1 MQKGQCPKA
10 VHLTEG
16 SRWHESKCKGPTEEK
31 RYDMWSFQGL
41 SISPSNW
48 RCFSDPL
55 NVWCWI
61 LSMGTRYNLM
71 FSAPEGLSLSQKK
84 TRCNCC
90 KTFLGDTV
98 LFPLVFKQINIFFV
112 GWDLCWRPQGL
123 NFWCIDLDI
132 NLLAVKF
139 KHHVSVNWLAFPA
152 AMHLGGFPASSK
164 TLGAQADAPVG
175 ITWRVNVRH
184 VLFSQQEPQ

>member
-1 MQKGQCPKA
+1 MLPKDPKNQRKRSNKMQKGQCPKA

-84 TRCNCC
+84 HDVIVVKHFLVIQSCFHWFSNKLTFFCGMGFVLTTPGLELLMHWSGYQFIGC
-90 KTFLGDTV
+90 KIQT
-98 LFPLVFKQINIFFV
+98 P
-112 GWDLCWRPQGL
+112 
-123 NFWCIDLDI
+123 CIC
-132 NLLAVKF
+132 
-139 KHHVSVNWLAFPA
+139 
-152 AMHLGGFPASSK
+152 
-164 TLGAQADAPVG
+164 
-175 ITWRVNVRH
+175 
-184 VLFSQQEPQ
+184 